1 MEEKTKGKNILKAVT
16 GYTRAPG
23 KSGKNRERKKLDS
36 QDMWDSQIYAL
47 VGPATQP

>member
-1 MEEKTKGKNILKAVT
+1 MEEKTKGENILKAVT

-23 KSGKNRERKKLDS
+23 KRGKTGRGKKLDS